1 MIASQQ
7 LARWVLAVF
16 VLGTPLCPCA
26 SALADL
32 ADHKTDDKIDEISHH
47 AGMHGDRSAAAEDSG
62 SAPCHEVDAGADCG
76 MADAADLAG
85 LLTLERTG
93 DLHWAAL
100 PFAAMTLYGR
110 AADGTLARPPP
121 CNPQRR
127 QETPVTAG
135 DRLLT

>member
-1 MIASQQ
+1 MIASQP

-16 VLGTPLCPCA
+16 VQGTPLCPCA

-32 ADHKTDDKIDEISHH
+32 ADDKTDEISHH
-47 AGMHGDRSAAAEDSG
+47 AGMHGDHSVAAEESE
-62 SAPCHEVDAGADCG
+62 SAPCHDVDAGADCG

-93 DLHWAAL
+93 DLQWAPL
-100 PFAAMTLYGR
+100 PYAAMTLSVQT
-110 AADGTLARPPP
+110 ANGTLPRPPP
-121 CNPQRR
+121 YKPQRR
-127 QETPVTAG
+127 RQTPVTAG

>member
-32 ADHKTDDKIDEISHH
+32 ADDKTDEISHH
-47 AGMHGDRSAAAEDSG
+47 AGMHGDHSAAAEESG
-62 SAPCHEVDAGADCG
+62 SAPCHDVDAGADCG

-100 PFAAMTLYGR
+100 PFATMTLYGR

-121 CNPQRR
+121 CKLQRR
-127 QETPVTAG
+127 QQTPVTTG

>member
-26 SALADL
+26 TALADL
-32 ADHKTDDKIDEISHH
+32 ADERTDDKTDEISQH
-47 AGMHGDRSAAAEDSG
+47 AGMHGDHSAAAGASEA
-62 SAPCHEVDAGADCG
+62 APCHDVDAGTDCG
-76 MADAADLAG
+76 MADTADLAG
-85 LLTLERTG
+85 LLKLERTG
-93 DLHWAAL
+93 DLHWAAM
-100 PFAAMTLYGR
+100 PFATMTIHDQ

-121 CNPQRR
+121 CKPQRR
-127 QETPVTAG
+127 QQTPVTAG